1 MRLEQWLQGTLRAAI
16 FLTTCGNLFYSDELI
31 IFPSS
36 KVSKVSFSLIFL
48 ASRTLL
54 MCVFARIY
62 GICTCSA
69 RRKTLDLLELEL
81 EMIVSCHM
89 GTEN

>member
-31 IFPSS
+31 IFPAS

-54 MCVFARIY
+54 MCVSVCQNIWHLYMQCQEKDFGSPGTGARDDCQLPY
-62 GICTCSA
+62 GY
-69 RRKTLDLLELEL
+69 
-81 EMIVSCHM
+81 
-89 GTEN
+89 

>member
-36 KVSKVSFSLIFL
+36 KVSFPLIFL

-54 MCVFARIY
+54 MCVSVCQNIWHLY
-62 GICTCSA
+62 MQCQE
-69 RRKTLDLLELEL
+69 KELLELEL

-89 GTEN
+89 GAEN